1 MVENTLRLLMIDDNP
16 DDRSLMLRELEREF
30 DDLQVVE
37 LPSRDRLPEMLE
49 KDDFDI
55 VITDYQLRSTTG
67 IDILRAIKRKKP
79 LCPVIMFTGTGD
91 EEIAVKAMKMGLDDY
106 VIKSPKHF
114 VRLAAAVRSAWER
127 EKLRRARY
135 EAEMRY
141 RRLFEGVPMG
151 LYRLSREG
159 KILDANPA
167 LIQLLG
173 YRNRQDLLSR
183 ARIDTHIEAAIYE
196 AWKNQL
202 DSEETVEDREIQLW
216 RCDSKPL
223 WVRHNARAVKDEKGE
238 LLYYEGALEDI
249 TDRRQVEQERD
260 RLFVR
265 EQEAREEAETA
276 NRLKDEFLATLSHEL
291 RTPLNAMMG
300 WVQLVRTNK
309 LSTEQVARA
318 LETIERNA
326 NTQAQ
331 LINDIL
337 DVSRII
343 RGNVQLQLAP
353 LDLEKVIGAT
363 VESLQPTAQAK
374 NVALIA
380 ECEPTVDLVSAD
392 GERLQQIVWNLA
404 VNGIKFTPKGGSVT
418 VRLSYD
424 ETRATIQ
431 VIDTG
436 IGIEAE
442 FLPYIFERFRQ
453 VEGTS
458 KRSHGG
464 LGLGLAIVR
473 HLVELHGGTVAAK
486 SAGPGQGS
494 AFAVKLPL
502 IEGNS
507 IKKQPQSEVDC
518 GESELS
524 PLAGMTILVV
534 EDEADSREFLS
545 LVLEGCGATVI
556 AADSVGEALGVLDK
570 KRPDV
575 LVSDIAMPGEDGYD
589 LIGKI
594 RDRPDGT
601 FPAIAL
607 TAYAREKDEQRAIEA
622 GFQVH
627 LTKPLDAE
635 KLMAAIARLTQRE
648 IKN

>member
-1 MVENTLRLLMIDDNP
+1 MVENTLRLLIIDDNP
-16 DDRSLMLRELEREF
+16 DDRSLMVRELGQEF
-30 DDLQVVE
+30 PNLQVVE
-37 LPSRDRLPEMLE
+37 LPSRDRLPQILE
-49 KDDFDI
+49 QDDFDI

-67 IDILRAIKRKKP
+67 IDILRAVKAKKP
-79 LCPVIMFTGTGD
+79 LWPVIMFTGTGN
-91 EEIAVKAMKMGLDDY
+91 EEIAVRAMKMGLDDY

-127 EKLRRARY
+127 EKLRRARQ
-135 EAEMRY
+135 EAETRY
-141 RRLFEGVPMG
+141 RRLFEGVPVG
-151 LYRLSREG
+151 LYRLGSDG
-159 KILDANPA
+159 HILDANPA
-167 LIQLLG
+167 LVQLLG
-173 YRNRQDLLSR
+173 YRDRQDLLSR

-196 AWKNQL
+196 AWKSEL
-202 DSEETVEDREIQLW
+202 DTEETVEDREVQLW

-223 WVRHNARAVKDEKGE
+223 WVRHNARAVKDESGH

-249 TDRRQVEQERD
+249 TDRREVEQERD
-260 RLFVR
+260 RLLVR
-265 EQEAREEAETA
+265 EQEARSEAETA

-300 WVQLVRTNK
+300 WVQLIRTNK
-309 LSTEQVARA
+309 LSDEQVARA

-326 NTQAQ
+326 SAQAQ

-353 LDLEKVIGAT
+353 LDLQKVIGAT

-374 NVALIA
+374 NVALVT
-380 ECEPTVDLVSAD
+380 ECEPAVDLVSAD
-392 GERLQQIVWNLA
+392 AERLQQVVWNLV

-418 VRLSYD
+418 VRLSYS
-424 ETRATIQ
+424 ETSAILQ

-436 IGIEAE
+436 MGIESE

-473 HLVELHGGTVAAK
+473 HLVELHGGTVAVE
-486 SAGPGQGS
+486 SPGQGQGS
-494 AFAVKLPL
+494 TFTVKLPL
-502 IEGNS
+502 IEGNAS
-507 IKKQPQSEVDC
+507 GTPQKPKIEAEDS
-518 GESELS
+518 S
-524 PLAGMTILVV
+524 LALAEMTVLVV
-534 EDEADSREFLS
+534 EDEADSREFVR

-556 AADSVGEALGVLDK
+556 PAASVADALALLDK
-570 KRPDV
+570 NTPDV
-575 LVSDIAMPGEDGYD
+575 LISDIAMPGEDGYD

-594 RDRPDGT
+594 RDRADGR

-607 TAYAREKDEQRAIEA
+607 TAYAREKDEQRALEA
-622 GFQVH
+622 GFQLH
-627 LTKPLDAE
+627 LTKPLDPE
-635 KLMAAIARLTQRE
+635 ELIAAIARLTE
-648 IKN
+648 VSH

>member
-1 MVENTLRLLMIDDNP
+1 MVENKLRLLIIDDNP

-30 DDLQVVE
+30 ANIEVVE
-37 LPSRDRLPEMLE
+37 LPSRDRLSQVLE
-49 KDDFDI
+49 QDDIDI

-67 IDILRAIKRKKP
+67 IDILRAVKAQKP
-79 LCPVIMFTGTGD
+79 ACPVIMFTGTGN
-91 EEIAVKAMKMGLDDY
+91 EEVAVKAMKMGLDDY

-114 VRLAAAVRSAWER
+114 VRLAAAVRLAWER
-127 EKLRRARY
+127 EKLRRARQ
-135 EAEMRY
+135 EAETRY
-141 RRLFEGVPMG
+141 RRLFEGVPVG
-151 LYRLSREG
+151 LYRLSPDG
-159 KILDANPA
+159 QILEANPA
-167 LIQLLG
+167 LVQLLG
-173 YRNRQDLLSR
+173 YRDREDMLSR
-183 ARIDTHIEAAIYE
+183 ARIDTHVDTGMYE
-196 AWKNQL
+196 AWKKQI
-202 DSEETVEDREIQLW
+202 DREGIVQDRETQLW

-223 WVRHNARAVKDEKGE
+223 WVRHNARAVKDQRGQ

-260 RLFVR
+260 RLLVR
-265 EQEAREEAETA
+265 EQQAREEAETA

-309 LSTEQVARA
+309 LSAEQVARA

-326 NTQAQ
+326 NAQAQ

-343 RGNVQLQLAP
+343 RGNVQLQLVP
-353 LDLEKVIGAT
+353 LDLQKVISAT

-374 NVALIA
+374 NIALVA
-380 ECEPTVDLVSAD
+380 ECEPTVDLANVDA
-392 GERLQQIVWNLA
+392 ERLQQVVWNLLT
-404 VNGIKFTPKGGSVT
+404 NGIKFTPKGGSVT
-418 VRLSYD
+418 VRLTYS
-424 ETRATIQ
+424 ETTAMIQ

-436 IGIEAE
+436 IGISPE

-473 HLVELHGGTVAAK
+473 HLVELHGGTVAVE
-486 SAGPGQGS
+486 SPGAGKGS
-494 AFAVKLPL
+494 TFSVQLPL

-507 IKKQPQSEVDC
+507 LKNPQKQKHEQTEDK
-518 GESELS
+518 S
-524 PLAGMTILVV
+524 PALAGITILVV
-534 EDEADSREFLS
+534 EDEADSREFVT

-556 AADSVGEALGVLDK
+556 PAASVCEALAGLDK
-570 KRPDV
+570 KQPDV
-575 LVSDIAMPGEDGYD
+575 LVSDIGMPGEDGYD
-589 LIGKI
+589 LIGRI
-594 RDRPDGT
+594 RDRADWT

-607 TAYAREKDEQRAIEA
+607 TAYARDKDKQRALEA

-627 LTKPLDAE
+627 LAKPLDPE
-635 KLMAAIARLTQRE
+635 KLIAAIARLVS
-648 IKN
+648 N